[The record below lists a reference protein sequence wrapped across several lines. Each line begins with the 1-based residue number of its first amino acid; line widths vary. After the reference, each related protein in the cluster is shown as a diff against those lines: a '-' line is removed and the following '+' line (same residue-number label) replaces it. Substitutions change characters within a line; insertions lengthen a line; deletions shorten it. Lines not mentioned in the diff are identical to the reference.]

1 MRSAALVDSA
11 LATAISGE
19 KIAGLVAA
27 AADADGVI
35 YESAFGRRNVSQP
48 QRMTSDTVFRIASMT
63 KAITA
68 TAAMQ
73 LTEQG
78 KLSLDQPA
86 KEILPLLADTKVLL
100 GFDANDIPI
109 VRAPRTQITLRN
121 LLTHTAG
128 FVYDTWNEEMA
139 RFARITD
146 LPPARTG
153 KLEALTAPLNFDP
166 GERWEYGINI
176 DIVGRMVEVAS
187 GLDLET
193 YMQRHILQPLGMP
206 DTSFIQRPE
215 WDSRLATVHARQPD
229 GSLAPMPAPPAAAE
243 REFFNGGGGLFSTAP
258 DYLRF
263 LRALMNS
270 GQLEGNRIL
279 MPETV
284 ALMGENHIGTLDVQ
298 PLPTQNPNLSNP
310 VDLFPGMSKKWG
322 LSFLINT
329 EPGPAG
335 RSAGS
340 LAWAGLNNTYFWLD
354 PVKKVAGVFMTQT
367 LPFADHTVLDAL
379 DSFERAVYQSIGG
392 RLVGGGFLL
401 KRPPATMFLKWGLLK
416 AGFVRKPVS
425 RQAARI
431 RARKPLTSLPS
442 VSACPASASA
452 AASTSLAEAPALA
465 AASPIASIWIET
477 PCVSSAAL

>member
-1 MRSAALVDSA
+1 MRSTALIDKA
-11 LATAISGE
+11 LAAAVSGE

-35 YESAFGRRNVSQP
+35 YCSAFGRRSVAQP
-48 QRMTSDTVFRIASMT
+48 QHITTDSVFRIASMT

-73 LTEQG
+73 MVEQG

-86 KEILPLLADTKVLL
+86 KEILPFLANTKVLL
-100 GFDANDIPI
+100 GFDSNDIPLI
-109 VRAPRTQITLRN
+109 RAPRTQITLRN

-128 FVYDTWNEEMA
+128 FVYDTWNEEMN
-139 RFARITD
+139 RYARITN
-146 LPPARTG
+146 LPAARTG

-176 DIVGRMVEVAS
+176 DIAGRMVETAS

-193 YMQRHILQPLGMP
+193 YMQRHICGPLGMI

-215 WDSRLATVHARQPD
+215 WDSRLTSVHARQED
-229 GSLAPMPAPPAAAE
+229 GSLEPIAPPPAAAD
-243 REFFNGGGGLFSTAP
+243 REFFAGGGGLFSTAP

-263 LRALMNS
+263 LRALMN
-270 GQLEGNRIL
+270 GGELDGNRIL
-279 MPETV
+279 TAETV
-284 ALMGENHIGTLDVQ
+284 ALMFQNHMGDLEVQ
-298 PLPTQNPNLSNP
+298 PLPTLVPHLSNR

-329 EPGPAG
+329 EPGHAG

-354 PVKKVAGVFMTQT
+354 PVKKIAGVFMTQT
-367 LPFADHTVLDAL
+367 LPFADHTVLEAL
-379 DSFERAVYQSIGG
+379 DSFERAVYD
-392 RLVGGGFLL
+392 
-401 KRPPATMFLKWGLLK
+401 
-416 AGFVRKPVS
+416 
-425 RQAARI
+425 
-431 RARKPLTSLPS
+431 S
-442 VSACPASASA
+442 VQ
-452 AASTSLAEAPALA
+452 
-465 AASPIASIWIET
+465 
-477 PCVSSAAL
+477 